1 MAGKRKT
8 NKGAMMLGG
17 QSGEVE
23 WDRPDHEFC
32 PTPPEATEALIR
44 AMPHLAGQKIWECAC
59 GDGRLA
65 RVLEHH
71 SCKVIGTDLID
82 RGYGEGGV
90 DFLATHRR
98 RAGKVITNPP
108 FTLAQCFIE
117 HAMRLHLEEVWVLLK
132 TNYYQTKNRQG
143 FKMRIR
149 PKYKLELSWRID
161 SLGLGNGAL
170 DCAWFG
176 FERDYCGSTLW
187 DTLVKP
193 KMGNLDLFMPGQVT
207 SASQSSLAPT
217 FSVFSQGS
225 LL

>member
-1 MAGKRKT
+1 MVKKAKT

-17 QSGEVE
+17 QSGAVDWE
-23 WDRPDHEFC
+23 RPDENQFY

-44 AMPHLAGQKIWECAC
+44 AMPHLAGGKYWECAC

-65 RVLEHH
+65 KVLEYHG
-71 SCKVIGTDLID
+71 CKVICTDLID

-90 DFLATHRR
+90 DFLATTRP
-98 RAGKVITNPP
+98 RASKIITNPP
-108 FTLAQCFIE
+108 FTLAQAFIE
-117 HAMRLHLEEVWVLLK
+117 HAMRLHLEEVWMLLK
-132 TNYYQTKNRQG
+132 TNYYQTANRQG
-143 FKMRIR
+143 FKARIR

-176 FERDYCGSTLW
+176 FVRDYSGPTIW

-193 KMGNLDLFMPGQVT
+193 KMGNLDLFVPERVT
-207 SASQSSLAPT
+207 PTDGSTLTVVTASQRR
-217 FSVFSQGS
+217 

>member
-1 MAGKRKT
+1 MATKRKV

-17 QSGEVE
+17 RSGEVDWE
-23 WDRPDHEFC
+23 RPDENQFY

-71 SCKVIGTDLID
+71 GCEVIGTDLID
-82 RGYGEGGV
+82 RGYGQGGV
-90 DFLATHRR
+90 NFLATHRR
-98 RAGKVITNPP
+98 RAPKAVTNPP
-108 FTLAQCFIE
+108 FTLAQAFIE
-117 HAMRLHLEEVWVLLK
+117 HAMRLHLEEVWMLLK
-132 TNYYQTKNRQG
+132 TDYYQAASRTG
-143 FKMRIR
+143 FKQRIR

-161 SLGLGNGAL
+161 SLGLGSPAL
-170 DCAWFG
+170 NCAWFG
-176 FERDYCGSTLW
+176 FERDYSGPTLW

-193 KMGNLDLFMPGQVT
+193 KMGNLDLFVPERVT
-207 SASQSSLAPT
+207 PT
-217 FSVFSQGS
+217 DRSTLTVVAGNQGV

>member
-23 WDRPDHEFC
+23 WDRPDHEFY

-44 AMPHLAGQKIWECAC
+44 AMPHLAGQKIWECVC

-65 RVLEHH
+65 RVLEYHG
-71 SCKVIGTDLID
+71 CTVIGTDLID

-98 RAGKVITNPP
+98 RASKAITNPP
-108 FTLAQCFIE
+108 FTLAQAFIE
-117 HAMRLHLEEVWVLLK
+117 HAMRLHLEEVWMLLK
-132 TNYYQTKNRQG
+132 TDYYQAASRTG
-143 FKMRIR
+143 FKQRIR

-161 SLGLGNGAL
+161 TLAL
-170 DCAWFG
+170 EAP
-176 FERDYCGSTLW
+176 RLTAPGS
-187 DTLVKP
+187 
-193 KMGNLDLFMPGQVT
+193 GS
-207 SASQSSLAPT
+207 SAISRAAQSGTHWS
-217 FSVFSQGS
+217 SRRWVI
-225 LL
+225 